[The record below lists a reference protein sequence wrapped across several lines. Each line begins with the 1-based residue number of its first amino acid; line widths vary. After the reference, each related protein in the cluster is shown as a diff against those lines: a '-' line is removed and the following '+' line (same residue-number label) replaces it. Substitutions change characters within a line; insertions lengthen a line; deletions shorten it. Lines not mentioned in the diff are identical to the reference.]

1 LEQSKKEYEKDE
13 SFKKKAKKDD
23 NLFFLCNFAAR
34 NNEQSIE
41 G

>member
-1 LEQSKKEYEKDE
+1 METSKKKG
-13 SFKKKAKKDD
+13 KKDD
-23 NLFFLCNFAAR
+23 ILFFLCNFAAR